1 MFRGKLQYGLAYDQ
15 GGEAI
20 RLMLLICIK
29 LSEKMDGKEFGKGR
43 RGRKK
48 TGGNKSLRQ
57 GKRRFSYNNMTGV
70 GSLLEVCST
79 LII

>member
-1 MFRGKLQYGLAYDQ
+1 MIKGERQYILSCLFAKNYLERWMIRNFERGA
-15 GGEAI
+15 
-20 RLMLLICIK
+20 
-29 LSEKMDGKEFGKGR
+29 GR
-43 RGRKK
+43 ERKK

-57 GKRRFSYNNMTGV
+57 GKRRFGYKNMTGV